1 VNLNLSHV
9 RNKVL
14 DLGYGQ
20 TVYYTGTSI
29 SEIGKPLGMW
39 YLYEMAGI
47 FQSKEEINTYVN
59 SEGKIIQP
67 NALPG
72 DIKYVDF
79 NDDGQISSQ
88 DRHVVD
94 SPWPWLEMG
103 LGVNLAYKGLAL
115 NLSGYGRFGQTVFNG
130 ARATAGDF
138 STNQNNFNG
147 LKPWTQENPSTTQPR
162 IVYGDTRNSRGD
174 QDRWLEDGSFFRF
187 SDISLSYS
195 FPTSLINKI
204 GFEQIKL
211 SIIGKNLVTFT
222 NYSGLDPEFADGG
235 IYTLG
240 YDGCSFPNPR
250 SVSFGLSFTF

>member
-1 VNLNLSHV
+1 
-9 RNKVL
+9 
-14 DLGYGQ
+14 
-20 TVYYTGTSI
+20 
-29 SEIGKPLGMW
+29 M
-39 YLYEMAGI
+39 
-47 FQSKEEINTYVN
+47 
-59 SEGKIIQP
+59 
-67 NALPG
+67 
-72 DIKYVDF
+72 
-79 NDDGQISSQ
+79 
-88 DRHVVD
+88 D

-103 LGVNLAYKGLAL
+103 LGVNLGYKGWNL
-115 NLSGYGRFGQTVFNG
+115 NLSGYGRFGQTVYNG
-130 ARATAGDF
+130 AMATAGDF

-195 FPTSLINKI
+195 LPSNVISKI

-211 SIIGKNLVTFT
+211 SLIGKNLVTFT

-250 SVSFGLSFTF
+250 SVSFGLTFTF